1 MPHRLDRP
9 PHDAGAPEMLEVTE
23 LPYAKALEATAFKP
37 GGFQHPPGKSH
48 GGATSNMLANGH
60 L

>member
-23 LPYAKALEATAFKP
+23 LPYAQALEATAFKQVTWR
-37 GGFQHPPGKSH
+37 GYKQYAS
-48 GGATSNMLANGH
+48 
-60 L
+60 